1 MLLGVLSKMLK
12 KTPSQDSSFEEIW
25 WEMEAIEPL
34 TPPQQKVKAKK
45 IDDYHFHENDIYK
58 NEMKSLCGRD

>member
-1 MLLGVLSKMLK
+1 MSR
-12 KTPSQDSSFEEIW
+12 KTPSQDSSFEKIW

-34 TPPQQKVKAKK
+34 TPLQQKVKAKK

>member
-1 MLLGVLSKMLK
+1 MLK

>member
-1 MLLGVLSKMLK
+1 MSR
-12 KTPSQDSSFEEIW
+12 KTPSQDSSFEKIW

-34 TPPQQKVKAKK
+34 TPFQQKVKAKK

-58 NEMKSLCGRD
+58 NEMKSLCGRN